1 MSTSG
6 EQEREK
12 WAHRAMAESGLG
24 FDLVV
29 ISIVKTIVEA
39 GIIFLAF

>member
-1 MSTSG
+1 MSTG
-6 EQEREK
+6 PVRVALP
-12 WAHRAMAESGLG
+12 AHRAMAESVLG

-29 ISIVKTIVEA
+29 ISIVKMIVGV